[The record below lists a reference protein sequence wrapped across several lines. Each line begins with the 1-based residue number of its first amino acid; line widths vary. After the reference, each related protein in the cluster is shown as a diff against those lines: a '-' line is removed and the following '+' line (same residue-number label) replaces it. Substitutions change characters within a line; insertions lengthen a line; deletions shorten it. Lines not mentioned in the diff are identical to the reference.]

1 MIYCIS
7 LDFGAKKGKI
17 VGFSRFV
24 PATTLTVRSIPRPP
38 PCKIYMRQKS
48 QKAVKKKKKKKISQ
62 STEWSQ
68 KMREIWWVARA
79 LSRPFA
85 RFASKISSPLPK
97 ISKPSPSAV
106 MSSTSHG
113 HSLSLSLSLLEYN
126 FYVCIILYL

>member
-24 PATTLTVRSIPRPP
+24 PATTSTVRSIPHPHRV
-38 PCKIYMRQKS
+38 KYIWDRS
-48 QKAVKKKKKKKISQ
+48 HRRLWKKKKTQREI
-62 STEWSQ
+62 WSP
-68 KMREIWWVARA
+68 KMREIWWDWVARA

-85 RFASKISSPLPK
+85 RFASKISSPLLK

-113 HSLSLSLSLLEYN
+113 HSLSLSLN
-126 FYVCIILYL
+126 IIFYVYIILYL